1 MIGIDTNILIRH
13 LLQDDPV
20 QSPKATEL
28 IERRLTE
35 RNPGFLSPVVLVET
49 AWVLQRVYD
58 RPDHEIAAAV
68 ERILQIDSLVVDRKR
83 EVFNA
88 MLALKEGR
96 GSFADAL
103 IGELAIAAGCFLT
116 LTFDR
121 KASRLPGF
129 QLL

>member
-1 MIGIDTNILIRH
+1 MIGVDTNVLIRH
-13 LLQDDPV
+13 ILQDDPL

-28 IERRLTE
+28 IEDRLTE
-35 RNPGFLSPVVLVET
+35 RNPGFLSTVVLVET
-49 AWVLQRVYD
+49 AWVLERVYD
-58 RPDHEIAAAV
+58 RSPHEIAFV
-68 ERILQIDSLVVDRKR
+68 IERLLQIKSLVVERRR

-88 MLALKEGR
+88 MLALQEGR

-103 IGELAIAAGCFLT
+103 IGELAIAAGCFRT

-121 KASRLPGF
+121 KAARLPGF